1 LSHTEDPADATARL
15 QVALDRIARLATRP
29 AAFPGVPPAMAPAQ
43 MATVAARLDV
53 LIAQLRAALA
63 NSP

>member
-1 LSHTEDPADATARL
+1 MSHTEDPAEAASRL
-15 QVALDRIARLATRP
+15 QVALERIARLTSRP
-29 AAFPGVPPAMAPAQ
+29 AAFQVSSPAVAPAQ
-43 MATVAARLDV
+43 AAAVAARLDV